1 MVGWIKLHRKIRSN
15 PIFNDPQLLRLWII
29 CLTEATHAERDQI
42 VGKQKV
48 RLMPGEFITG
58 RFDIAELYNFG
69 LKSSD
74 RVKGKSTVYRWL
86 EKLEEMG
93 YLSIKKTNKFS
104 IVNIDN
110 WALYQQE
117 GTEYEHRNE
126 QQMNIKRTSNE
137 HQMNT
142 NKNYKNVK
150 NEENKKPSRL
160 KYEICDMENAEFLFQ
175 EILKNNPDAKKP
187 NLEKW
192 ANEFRLIRERD
203 KRTDDQI
210 KYLIKW
216 TQQDD
221 FWKANILSPSSLRKH
236 YDKLVVKIK
245 SVKGKEQTKKRSQL
259 RREDFDLDD

>member
-29 CLTEATHAERDQI
+29 CLTEATHAERNQI

-48 RLMPGEFITG
+48 KLMPGEFITG

-137 HQMNT
+137 QQMNT

-160 KYEICDMENAEFLFQ
+160 KYEICDMENAEYLFK
-175 EILKNNPDAKKP
+175 EIKNNNPDAKKP

-203 KRTDDQI
+203 KRTDNQI

-216 TQQDD
+216 SQQDS
-221 FWKANILSPSSLRKH
+221 FWKTNILSPSSLRKQF
-236 YDKLVVKIK
+236 DRLVTKIK
-245 SVKGKEQTKKRSQL
+245 SDKEQESAKRTVIPKG
-259 RREDFDLDD
+259 EEFNLDD